1 MPALTASYQALP
13 LGMASRIGIH
23 ADVMICRKRPSQCH
37 TRLLIIL
44 SHGCGIRA
52 PAFPPSHFRPP
63 DLSCPYT
70 HIPSHIPLRSLC
82 ALPCLCS
89 GLTMA
94 VGLSFEIDIQIASF
108 AFIITGLLY
117 RATHDW
123 FENNLPKWGQFSQCL
138 RDRMCAEIACIPV
151 RIGLIYFTL
160 PAVVTAFSPAQSW
173 TAEYTRD
180 ALIAS

>member
-1 MPALTASYQALP
+1 MPSCSPYLLHSHVQSDISLLSLHILT
-13 LGMASRIGIH
+13 
-23 ADVMICRKRPSQCH
+23 
-37 TRLLIIL
+37 
-44 SHGCGIRA
+44 
-52 PAFPPSHFRPP
+52 F
-63 DLSCPYT
+63 
-70 HIPSHIPLRSLC
+70 SLN
-82 ALPCLCS
+82 
-89 GLTMA
+89 LTMA

-123 FENNLPKWGQFSQCL
+123 FENNLPKWHQFPQSV
-138 RDRMCAEIACIPV
+138 RDRMCVEIACIPV

-160 PAVVTAFSPAQSW
+160 PAVVTVFTPAESW